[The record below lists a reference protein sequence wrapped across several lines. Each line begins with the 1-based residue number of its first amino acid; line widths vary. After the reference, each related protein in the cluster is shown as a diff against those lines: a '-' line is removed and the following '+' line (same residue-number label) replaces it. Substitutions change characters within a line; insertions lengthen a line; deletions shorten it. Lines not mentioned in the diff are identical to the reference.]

1 MRPHTR
7 TQCNDGKDC
16 VECGQGGLS
25 AASQPSSSTTDNPN
39 EIGHLA
45 TTASSHRNFA
55 TGHLDLTNGP
65 LDKTEKSTENDDR
78 RPSTSES
85 SNNHK
90 VNLEEGRY
98 QEQHQYSRYGNDGGL
113 DLAQASILQASTSK
127 ILSSSFSSSP
137 SSPFIVPTTRG
148 RRSMSNS
155 ATQAALGIE
164 GQIPSHS
171 VTNRRGSLALSSRL
185 PNIMSDKEA
194 APRGGGPRINGNY
207 TQLNRSILIVE
218 LPAEILVKIMNY
230 MSFNEI
236 SQVRLVSRRL
246 NEICASMLNSTF
258 QRLQSHMLSRFQ
270 AIKAQMPRRESARRN
285 HPLARECDI
294 VETIHMRLTLLQMT
308 FGKHIE
314 RKHVCF
320 FAGEILDEV
329 QRILY
334 YIKENA
340 CLGRAYK
347 VTDELFD
354 LSTMAMEYFKEHIE
368 PTLPEITFFGAEFL
382 DFTTPFTSPTKR
394 RSQSGNTS
402 ILGGG
407 IDSPCSSRASV
418 AGSSCSEPWS
428 TSSNGGTGE
437 DAVNVSNCQGAGSV
451 VSVGGFDGNGGFE
464 QVQPQ
469 SNMVLRKR
477 IRRIR
482 QGMKKYNDQL
492 VEVKRDLK
500 SCKTKME
507 AQAKQVHEYSS
518 RLEDYDKKFEENS
531 RKFQTMLTELNKCKT
546 ELQYWRSK
554 STTLLSLPP
563 TCAQCEAPLFPESL
577 SSLADAGKSEDGY
590 LYDAAENDL
599 KALANQGVFPDDI
612 YQIKEG
618 EEDDKNN
625 VDKKLNEHDIQ
636 VQIKPI
642 NAGPPSPGFI
652 TKGSPQS
659 PSCEMS
665 PSGTGNSAAIVGRK
679 RRSRDEVAD
688 DITGESSGTRKSL
701 RGAGVKSTRGK
712 RPKLAVA
719 NV

>member
-16 VECGQGGLS
+16 VECGRGDLS
-25 AASQPSSSTTDNPN
+25 AASQPSNENINETANGAAAAINHKNVAVAGQVDSTNAPQ
-39 EIGHLA
+39 
-45 TTASSHRNFA
+45 
-55 TGHLDLTNGP
+55 
-65 LDKTEKSTENDDR
+65 DKTEKSTEHEDR
-78 RPSTSES
+78 RPSTSDS
-85 SNNHK
+85 SNNQQI
-90 VNLEEGRY
+90 NPEERRH
-98 QEQHQYSRYGNDGGL
+98 QEEKPRNGANGEYFVPS
-113 DLAQASILQASTSK
+113 SILETSTSK

-148 RRSMSNS
+148 RRSMSN
-155 ATQAALGIE
+155 AAAQAALGGHKMDEITTNL
-164 GQIPSHS
+164 PPRRSS
-171 VTNRRGSLALSSRL
+171 VAISTKLHHTTNER
-185 PNIMSDKEA
+185 EA
-194 APRGGGPRINGNY
+194 APRGAKTNGNY
-207 TQLNRSILIVE
+207 GQLNRSMLIVE

-236 SQVRLVSRRL
+236 GQVRLVSRRF

-294 VETIHMRLTLLQMT
+294 VETLHMRLTLLQMT

-334 YIKENA
+334 YIRENA
-340 CLGRAYK
+340 SLGRAYK

-428 TSSNGGTGE
+428 TSSNGGTV
-437 DAVNVSNCQGAGSV
+437 DDSSNVSNLQGAGSMG
-451 VSVGGFDGNGGFE
+451 SVESGIVQDFE
-464 QVQPQ
+464 PR

-492 VEVKRDLK
+492 VEVKRELK
-500 SCKTKME
+500 GCKTKME
-507 AQAKQVHEYSS
+507 AQTKQVHEYSS
-518 RLEDYDKKFEENS
+518 RLEEYDKKFEENS

-563 TCAQCEAPLFPESL
+563 TCAQCEAPLFPENL
-577 SSLADAGKSEDGY
+577 SSLADAGLFSKSDDGY
-590 LYDAAENDL
+590 SQDAADNDL

-612 YQIKEG
+612 YHYKDENA
-618 EEDDKNN
+618 DDKQNTE
-625 VDKKLNEHDIQ
+625 KKLSEHDIQ
-636 VQIKPI
+636 VQTKSTAG
-642 NAGPPSPGFI
+642 AGPPSPGYVAKS
-652 TKGSPQS
+652 TPQS
-659 PSCEMS
+659 PSASFAMS
-665 PSGTGNSAAIVGRK
+665 PNGNSSAAMVGRK
-679 RRSRDEVAD
+679 RRSRDEVVD
-688 DITGESSGTRKSL
+688 DLQPGESSGTRKSL

-712 RPKLAVA
+712 RPKVA
-719 NV
+719 IANI

>member
-1 MRPHTR
+1 M
-7 TQCNDGKDC
+7 D
-16 VECGQGGLS
+16 
-25 AASQPSSSTTDNPN
+25 
-39 EIGHLA
+39 
-45 TTASSHRNFA
+45 
-55 TGHLDLTNGP
+55 P
-65 LDKTEKSTENDDR
+65 L
-78 RPSTSES
+78 
-85 SNNHK
+85 
-90 VNLEEGRY
+90 
-98 QEQHQYSRYGNDGGL
+98 
-113 DLAQASILQASTSK
+113 
-127 ILSSSFSSSP
+127 
-137 SSPFIVPTTRG
+137 
-148 RRSMSNS
+148 
-155 ATQAALGIE
+155 
-164 GQIPSHS
+164 
-171 VTNRRGSLALSSRL
+171 VTNPLPRRGSVAISGNLRHT
-185 PNIMSDKEA
+185 IGDRET
-194 APRGGGPRINGNY
+194 APRGARTNGNY
-207 TQLNRSILIVE
+207 SQPNRSLLIVE

-236 SQVRLVSRRL
+236 GQVRLVSRRF

-258 QRLQSHMLSRFQ
+258 NRLQNNMLVRFQ
-270 AIKAQMPRRESARRN
+270 TIKSQMPRRESARRN

-294 VETIHMRLTLLQMT
+294 VETLHMRLTLLQMT

-334 YIKENA
+334 YIRENA
-340 CLGRAYK
+340 SLGRAYK

-437 DAVNVSNCQGAGSV
+437 DAVNVSNYQGTGSV
-451 VSVGGFDGNGGFE
+451 VSIGGFDNAQ

-482 QGMKKYNDQL
+482 QGMKKYNDQMG
-492 VEVKRDLK
+492 EVKRELK
-500 SCKTKME
+500 GCKTKME
-507 AQAKQVHEYSS
+507 AQTKQVHEYSS
-518 RLEDYDKKFEENS
+518 RLEEYDKKFEENS
-531 RKFQTMLTELNKCKT
+531 RKFQTLLTELNKCKT

-577 SSLADAGKSEDGY
+577 SSLADAGLFSKSDDGY
-590 LYDAAENDL
+590 SHDAAENDL

-612 YQIKEG
+612 YQNKIES
-618 EEDDKNN
+618 EDNKN
-625 VDKKLNEHDIQ
+625 VDKPLIEDDLQ
-636 VQIKPI
+636 VQ
-642 NAGPPSPGFI
+642 N
-652 TKGSPQS
+652 
-659 PSCEMS
+659 
-665 PSGTGNSAAIVGRK
+665 
-679 RRSRDEVAD
+679 
-688 DITGESSGTRKSL
+688 
-701 RGAGVKSTRGK
+701 
-712 RPKLAVA
+712 
-719 NV
+719 